1 MGKQISKWIIFNY
14 SILFMSYFFHELLLE
29 KVSHDEEASKQF
41 HNDISLVFYNTL
53 MLSKDFPWKLAG
65 KK

>member
-1 MGKQISKWIIFNY
+1 
-14 SILFMSYFFHELLLE
+14 MSYFFHELLLE

-53 MLSKDFPWKLAG
+53 ILSKDFP
-65 KK
+65 